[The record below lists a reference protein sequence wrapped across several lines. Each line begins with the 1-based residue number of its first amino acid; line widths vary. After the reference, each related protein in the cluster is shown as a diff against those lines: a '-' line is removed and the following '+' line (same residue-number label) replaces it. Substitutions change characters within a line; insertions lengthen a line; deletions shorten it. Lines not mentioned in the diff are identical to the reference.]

1 MPIAAIK
8 KISEVPPALTNGR
21 VCPVVGRART

>member
-21 VCPVVGRART
+21 VCPVVGRAP